1 VVQSSRSHPPLE
13 RFTVSRQTA
22 IEWTGLGTAGFVV
35 SLFVLGGLYTVVTGQ
50 FDLSISVDAE
60 NLGSAA
66 VGGLLVLLL
75 SAGTIVV
82 HELLHGV
89 AMKYYGGEPR
99 YGAGVTHFVLPYA
112 YATTDTEFTRN
123 QFIVTALTP
132 LVVIT
137 AVGVPLMLLLELPVL
152 VVPLALNV
160 GGAVGDL
167 WMVRLLLRYPADV
180 DVVDDVTGLRVFGDA
195 DHAPVDSPRG
205 VLRSSLVGF
214 GVAVGLCFLA
224 AMLAPVVLDVAGVS
238 SLTLGP
244 AGTPWNIFQFE
255 SGPDG
260 FSTSFGLGGI
270 LGLSAVVGLAYGL
283 LSAGRGRSV

>member
-1 VVQSSRSHPPLE
+1 MSSRSRTPLTT
-13 RFTVSRQTA
+13 FTVSRQTA
-22 IEWTGLGTAGFVV
+22 VEWTGLGTAGFVV
-35 SLFVLGGLYTVVTGQ
+35 ALFVLGGLYTAVTGRL
-50 FDLSISVDAE
+50 DLAVSVDAE

-66 VGGLLVLLL
+66 VSGLILVLF

-89 AMKYYGGEPR
+89 AMKRYGGEPR
-99 YGAGVTHFVLPYA
+99 YGAGVAHFVLPYA

-123 QFIVTALTP
+123 QFIVIALTP

-137 AVGVPLMLLLELPVL
+137 AVGVPLMLLLGLPAL
-152 VVPLALNV
+152 IVPLALNV

-195 DHAPVDSPRG
+195 EHAPVDSPRT

-224 AMLAPVVLDVAGVS
+224 AMLAPMVLDIVGVT
-238 SLTLGP
+238 SLSLGP
-244 AGTPWNIFQFE
+244 AGTPWSVLQFE

-260 FSTSFGLGGI
+260 FSTSFGIGGI

-283 LSAGRGRSV
+283 LTGGRDRSRTA

>member
-1 VVQSSRSHPPLE
+1 MSSRSRSPLTT
-13 RFTVSRQTA
+13 FTVSRQTA
-22 IEWTGLGTAGFVV
+22 LEWTGIGTAGFVV
-35 SLFVLGGLYTVVTGQ
+35 ALFALSGLYAAVHGHS
-50 FDLSISVDAE
+50 DLSITVGLDD
-60 NLGSAA
+60 
-66 VGGLLVLLL
+66 VGGAVVSGLVVLLL

-89 AMKYYGGEPR
+89 AMKHYGGEPR
-99 YGAGVTHFVLPYA
+99 YGAGVAHFVLPYA

-137 AVGVPLMLLLELPVL
+137 AVGVPLMLLLELPVF

-195 DHAPVDSPRG
+195 DHAPVGTPRG

-224 AMLAPVVLDVAGVS
+224 AMLTPVLLDIAGVT

-244 AGTPWNIFQFE
+244 AGTPWNILQFE

-260 FSTSFGLGGI
+260 FSTSFGIGGI
-270 LGLSAVVGLAYGL
+270 LGLSTVVGLAYGL
-283 LSAGRGRSV
+283 LSAGRGRPARD

>member
-1 VVQSSRSHPPLE
+1 MSSRSRSPLIT
-13 RFTVSRQTA
+13 FTVSRQTA
-22 IEWTGLGTAGFVV
+22 VEWTGLGTAGFVV
-35 SLFVLGGLYTVVTGQ
+35 ALFVLGGLYTAVTGRL
-50 FDLSISVDAE
+50 DLAVSVAAE

-66 VGGLLVLLL
+66 VGGLVVLLL

-89 AMKYYGGEPR
+89 AMKRYGGEPR
-99 YGAGVTHFVLPYA
+99 YGAGVAHFVLPYA
-112 YATTDTEFTRN
+112 YATTDAEFTRN
-123 QFIVTALTP
+123 QFIVVALTP

-152 VVPLALNV
+152 LVPLALNV

-180 DVVDDVTGLRVFGDA
+180 AVVDDVTGLRVFGDA
-195 DHAPVDSPRG
+195 EHAPVDSPRT

-224 AMLAPVVLDVAGVS
+224 AMLAPIALDVLGVA
-238 SLTLGP
+238 SLSLGP
-244 AGTPWNIFQFE
+244 AGTPWSVLQFE

-260 FSTSFGLGGI
+260 FSTSFGIGGI
-270 LGLSAVVGLAYGL
+270 LGLSAVVGLAYGVL
-283 LSAGRGRSV
+283 VGGRGRTA